1 MVWIGGG
8 AYPEGN
14 FEFNQGN
21 DINAARVLYKSNI
34 ELWQVPMNVYT
45 TMKIS
50 YFEMMNKIYPCGK
63 IGKYLVEHAMDF
75 GKQFDQII
83 ASMADIPAAAS
94 MMGGASVSKA
104 AAATSFGGELWSL
117 GDSPVVGIML
127 NNTMGRY
134 EMHDAPGDVGLDGKY
149 DWSKPSSR
157 KIRVY
162 KDIDSHFIL
171 NDMIEKLQFYFG

>member
-1 MVWIGGG
+1 
-8 AYPEGN
+8 
-14 FEFNQGN
+14 
-21 DINAARVLYKSNI
+21 
-34 ELWQVPMNVYT
+34 
-45 TMKIS
+45 
-50 YFEMMNKIYPCGK
+50 MNKIYPCGK

-157 KIRVY
+157 KVRVY